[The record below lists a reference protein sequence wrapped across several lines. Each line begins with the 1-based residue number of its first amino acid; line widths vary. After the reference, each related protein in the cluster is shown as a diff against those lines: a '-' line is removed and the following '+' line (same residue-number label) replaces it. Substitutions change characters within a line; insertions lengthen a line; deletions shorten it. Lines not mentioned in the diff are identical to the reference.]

1 MHILRITILSRGE
14 LHTSKRAILKICFDV
29 LDEYCMMYSEKQCAI
44 LKDIF
49 YMITNTMRFFIA
61 AIPLIVKRALHA
73 QEDSFLTQ
81 KPTCAR

>member
-49 YMITNTMRFFIA
+49 YMITNTMRFFHFSNTTYCEKGVA
-61 AIPLIVKRALHA
+61 
-73 QEDSFLTQ
+73 
-81 KPTCAR
+81 CARGFIFDTEADMC